1 MKQKNLYYFLK
12 LFFFVIMNQI
22 SDFDKS
28 PRTPMSKS
36 PLALTPPKS
45 PINEYKSPLPM
56 QDLNIAKKL
65 I

>member
-1 MKQKNLYYFLK
+1 
-12 LFFFVIMNQI
+12 MNHL

-28 PRTPMSKS
+28 PRSPMSKS
-36 PLALTPPKS
+36 PLAITPPKS
-45 PINEYKSPLPM
+45 PINEYRSPLPM